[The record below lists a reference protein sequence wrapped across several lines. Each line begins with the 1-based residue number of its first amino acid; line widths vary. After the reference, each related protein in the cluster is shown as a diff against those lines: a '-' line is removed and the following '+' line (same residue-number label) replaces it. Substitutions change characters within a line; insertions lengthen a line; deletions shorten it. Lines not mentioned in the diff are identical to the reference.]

1 LSLSLQL
8 CAFLDQN
15 SLFLIDLLQ
24 YHLCEISAQF
34 LGAASIQFDNF
45 CYFLSQLGPESTV
58 LFHDELVF
66 LLEAD
71 KLVVDSF
78 ELPLHLLN
86 GQFVGIQ
93 QGHERIFHSLQDGMG
108 VDGGVEL
115 GVFVSGVEVELVV

>member
-8 CAFLDQN
+8 CVFLHQN

-45 CYFLSQLGPESTV
+45 CYFLSQLGPKSII

-66 LLEAD
+66 VFEAD

-78 ELPLHLLN
+78 ELPLRLLD
-86 GQFVGIQ
+86 GQFVGVQ

-108 VDGGVEL
+108 VDGGIEL
-115 GVFVSGVEVELVV
+115 GVFISGVEVELVV